1 MARARNRIS
10 FEPLESR
17 LLLNGQT
24 LTGLGQTAGGWSDPS
39 NWSGGASGAYPGSD
53 NQADTLVFSAA
64 NYSGFYNTANNN
76 LSNLSLAG
84 IEFIGDNNG
93 STNAFTLTGNAVT
106 LTGPNGLQLSNA
118 ASGSGG
124 NTYIATV
131 GLAGVK
137 LGATDTWLNSC
148 GTLDVTAPVNLNGN
162 TLTLNGAL
170 ASGATGPTQTTFG
183 GGITG
188 LTDSGSTPALENTGG
203 GVLTIS
209 AGSQGLAGS
218 TTLLAD
224 TGSTISDAP
233 IAYSRIAGKRPDRQ
247 PRWPDCQVRCG

>member
-84 IEFIGDNNG
+84 
-93 STNAFTLTGNAVT
+93 
-106 LTGPNGLQLSNA
+106 
-118 ASGSGG
+118 
-124 NTYIATV
+124 
-131 GLAGVK
+131 
-137 LGATDTWLNSC
+137 
-148 GTLDVTAPVNLNGN
+148 
-162 TLTLNGAL
+162 
-170 ASGATGPTQTTFG
+170 
-183 GGITG
+183 
-188 LTDSGSTPALENTGG
+188 
-203 GVLTIS
+203 S